1 MKLKTVLYLLL
12 ALVVLGL
19 ATWGCSRAS
28 SPDDSQ
34 IVSAVEA
41 KLYQSPDLKNLSV
54 NVTSDHGVVTLTGAV
69 NAPLEKLAVED
80 VAMKTPGVKQ
90 VVDQLQ
96 VNGVAGGAGQDQS
109 SALSAAPAPP
119 PDKTE
124 ETAKAEAEAR
134 HTRRTHKAGQ
144 RELAE
149 NTASQANMAGEA
161 DANAANANDGAS
173 QAGQAAQ
180 AAPAAQPA
188 PPVVAAPPPPPVQV
202 SIPPGT
208 TVSVRLIDSIS
219 SASAQQGQV
228 FRASLFAPMVANDRV
243 VIPKGADAKVRVT
256 EVKSAGHYQGQS
268 ELQLQLI
275 SFSYNGTD
283 YPVETGVYTKTGASR
298 GKNTAEKVGGGAV
311 LGTLLGAVIGH
322 GKGAG
327 IGAAI
332 GGAAGAIDQ
341 TATHG
346 QQVTLPSE
354 TELNFT
360 LSAPLTLTLSNN
372 NN

>member
-1 MKLKTVLYLLL
+1 MKRKGTVYTLL
-12 ALVVLGL
+12 ALTIL
-19 ATWGCSRAS
+19 AIAAWGCSRAS

-69 NAPLEKLAVED
+69 NASLEKLAVED
-80 VAMKTPGVKQ
+80 LATKTPGVKQ

-96 VNGVAGGAGQDQS
+96 VNGAADNSGQTQ
-109 SALSAAPAPP
+109 AAAPAPP
-119 PDKTE
+119 PDKTQ
-124 ETAKAEAEAR
+124 TAQAESEPRHIRRAHRAR
-134 HTRRTHKAGQ
+134 Q
-144 RELAE
+144 QEVAE
-149 NTASQANMAGEA
+149 NNAPPA
-161 DANAANANDGAS
+161 DAVGDNSASPASASDAAPQVAS
-173 QAGQAAQ
+173 AAQSAPAAPPVQ
-180 AAPAAQPA
+180 AAPPS
-188 PPVVAAPPPPPVQV
+188 PPPPVQV
-202 SIPPGT
+202 TIPPGT

-228 FRASLFAPMVANDRV
+228 FAASLFAPVVANDRV

-256 EVKSAGHYQGQS
+256 EVKSAGHYEGQS
-268 ELQLQLI
+268 ELQVQLV
-275 SFSYNGTD
+275 SLSYNGTD
-283 YPVETGVYTKTGASR
+283 YPVEAGVYTKTGASR
-298 GKNTAEKVGGGAV
+298 GKNSAEKIGGGAG
-311 LGTLLGAVIGH
+311 LGALLGAVIGH

-341 TATHG
+341 RATNG

-354 TELNFT
+354 AQLNFT
-360 LSAPLTLTLSNN
+360 LRAPLSLTLSNN

>member
-1 MKLKTVLYLLL
+1 MKRKGTIYTLL
-12 ALVVLGL
+12 ALAIL
-19 ATWGCSRAS
+19 ALAAWGCSRAS
-28 SPDDSQ
+28 SQNDSQ

-54 NVTSDHGVVTLTGAV
+54 NVTSQDGVVTLTGAV

-80 VAMKTPGVKQ
+80 LAMKTPGVKQ

-96 VNGVAGGAGQDQS
+96 VNGAA
-109 SALSAAPAPP
+109 SAADNSGQAQAAASVAPP
-119 PDKTE
+119 
-124 ETAKAEAEAR
+124 AKAEEEKAQSEPHHVRRAHRAR
-134 HTRRTHKAGQ
+134 T
-144 RELAE
+144 EVAE
-149 NTASQANMAGEA
+149 NTAPSA
-161 DANAANANDGAS
+161 DPANDGSSSPTS
-173 QAGQAAQ
+173 QGDATAQ
-180 AAPAAQPA
+180 APPAEAS
-188 PPVVAAPPPPPVQV
+188 PPPPPPPVQV
-202 SIPPGT
+202 SIPSGT
-208 TVSVRLIDSIS
+208 TVEVRLIDAIS

-228 FRASLFAPMVANDRV
+228 YAASLFAPVVANDRV

-256 EVKSAGHYQGQS
+256 EVKSAGHYEGQS
-268 ELQLQLI
+268 ELQLQLV
-275 SFSYNGTD
+275 SLSYNGTD

-298 GKNTAEKVGGGAV
+298 GKNSVEKIGGGAG
-311 LGTLLGAVIGH
+311 LGALLGAVIGH

-341 TATHG
+341 RATRG

-360 LSAPLTLTLSNN
+360 LRAPLTLTLSNN